1 MKSSEIVSKSR
12 GIANDF
18 KQLSQF
24 ACPFD
29 SKICGKKST
38 IITDKIGKVTKIE
51 PPKGVKT

>member
-12 GIANDF
+12 GIAYDF

-38 IITDKIGKVTKIE
+38 IITDKRGKVTKIE
-51 PPKGVKT
+51 PPKGAKT